1 MLSFLLNLAPAQAS
15 GQTSPWNALAGIAP
29 MALIFV
35 VFYLVWFMPLRKRQK
50 EHDKLLE
57 ALQKGDKVILN
68 SGIHG
73 KISRI
78 EGDDVYLEVADK
90 VSIRVT
96 RRAIGALEG
105 SPVPLETPQAGG

>member
-1 MLSFLLNLAPAQAS
+1 MSSFVLNLAPAQAS
-15 GQTSPWNALAGIAP
+15 GQASPLISLAP
-29 MALIFV
+29 MILIFV

-57 ALQKGDKVILN
+57 GLQKGDKVILN

-73 KISRI
+73 RISRI
-78 EGDDVYLEVADK
+78 EGEDIYLEVADK

-105 SPVPLETPQAGG
+105 SPVQVVEPPAG

>member
-1 MLSFLLNLAPAQAS
+1 MLSLLLNLAPAQAS
-15 GQTSPWNALAGIAP
+15 AQPSPLISLAP
-29 MALIFV
+29 MVLIFV
-35 VFYLVWFMPLRKRQK
+35 VFYLVWFMPLRRRQK
-50 EHDKLLE
+50 EHDKLLGG
-57 ALQKGDKVILN
+57 LQKGDKVILN

-105 SPVPLETPQAGG
+105 SPAQIEPPAAT

>member
-1 MLSFLLNLAPAQAS
+1 MLSLLLNLAPAQAS
-15 GQTSPWNALAGIAP
+15 GQPSPLLSLAP
-29 MALIFV
+29 MVLIFV

-73 KISRI
+73 RISRI

-105 SPVPLETPQAGG
+105 TPVALENPQAGG

>member
-1 MLSFLLNLAPAQAS
+1 MLSFLLNLAPAQAQAS
-15 GQTSPWNALAGIAP
+15 GQPSPLLSLAP
-29 MALIFV
+29 MLLIFV

-57 ALQKGDKVILN
+57 GLQKGDKVVLN

-78 EGDDVYLEVADK
+78 EGEDVHLEIADK
-90 VSIRVT
+90 VTIRVA
-96 RRAIGALEG
+96 RRAIGAIEG
-105 SPVPLETPQAGG
+105 SPAPLESPAPGG

>member
-1 MLSFLLNLAPAQAS
+1 MLSLVLNLVPAQAS
-15 GQTSPWNALAGIAP
+15 GQPSPLISLAP
-29 MALIFV
+29 MVLIFV

-73 KISRI
+73 RISRI
-78 EGDDVYLEVADK
+78 EGEDVYLEVADK
-90 VSIRVT
+90 VSIRVS
-96 RRAIGALEG
+96 RRAIGALE
-105 SPVPLETPQAGG
+105 TPPALPEPPAA

>member
-1 MLSFLLNLAPAQAS
+1 MLSLVLNLAPAQAS
-15 GQTSPWNALAGIAP
+15 GQPSPLISLAP
-29 MALIFV
+29 MILIFV

-57 ALQKGDKVILN
+57 GLQKGDRVILN

-78 EGDDVYLEVADK
+78 EGEDVYLEVADK

-105 SPVPLETPQAGG
+105 SAVVPEPPAA

>member
-1 MLSFLLNLAPAQAS
+1 MLSLLLNLAPAQAS
-15 GQTSPWNALAGIAP
+15 GQPSPLISLAP
-29 MALIFV
+29 MVLIFV

-50 EHDKLLE
+50 EHDKLLGE
-57 ALQKGDKVILN
+57 LQKGDKVILN

-96 RRAIGALEG
+96 RRAIGAKEG
-105 SPVPLETPQAGG
+105 SPAQIEPPAAG

>member
-1 MLSFLLNLAPAQAS
+1 MLSLVLNLAPAQAS
-15 GQTSPWNALAGIAP
+15 SQPSPLITLAP
-29 MALIFV
+29 MVLIFV

-78 EGDDVYLEVADK
+78 EGEDVYLEVADK
-90 VSIRVT
+90 VSIRVS

-105 SPVPLETPQAGG
+105 SPAVVEPPAA